1 MAGPSFCFA
10 AGSPYYTF
18 SIFRGVLVYEGSD
31 YPIGAYFKNGKV
43 PVWAFREV
51 EEPTY
56 NIPVSLLVK
65 EIATKINSAVFQA
78 RASDAEVSRLVKR
91 TRSRSRGIPATP

>member
-1 MAGPSFCFA
+1 MAGPSFRFA

-31 YPIGAYFKNGKV
+31 YPIRAYFKNGKV

-91 TRSRSRGIPATP
+91 TRSRSREIPATP